1 MSNEYVV
8 EVGGI
13 EIILTLIS
21 KGSLKR
27 GTQPFFKLNSG
38 TDWDG
43 DEVVIPE
50 EDLETAID
58 YVKDVYVG
66 EVYG

>member
-1 MSNEYVV
+1 MFDEYVV
-8 EVGGI
+8 EVGGL
-13 EIILTLIS
+13 EIILKLLS

-27 GTQPFFKLNSG
+27 GTQPFFKVITG

-43 DEVVIPE
+43 DEVVVPE
-50 EDLETAID
+50 DDLEIAID
-58 YVKDVYVG
+58 YVKDVYSD

>member
-1 MSNEYVV
+1 MFDEYVV
-8 EVGGI
+8 EVGGV
-13 EIILTLIS
+13 EIILTLLS

-27 GTQPFFKLNSG
+27 GTQPFFKVSAG

-43 DEVVIPE
+43 DEVVVPE
-50 EDLETAID
+50 DDLYTAID
-58 YVKDVYVG
+58 FVKSNWSD

>member
-1 MSNEYVV
+1 MFEEYVV
-8 EVGGI
+8 EVGGA
-13 EIILTLIS
+13 EIILTLLS

-27 GTQPFFKLNSG
+27 GTQPFFKVTAG

-43 DEVVIPE
+43 DEVVVPE
-50 EDLETAID
+50 DDLEIAID
-58 YVKDVYVG
+58 YVKDVYSS

>member
-1 MSNEYVV
+1 MFDEYVV
-8 EVGGI
+8 EVGGA
-13 EIILTLIS
+13 EIILTLLS
-21 KGSLKR
+21 KGDLKS
-27 GTQPFFKLNSG
+27 GTQPFFKVIAG

-50 EDLETAID
+50 GDLEIAIK
-58 YVKDVYVG
+58 YVKDVYSD